1 MSYKKKRD
9 ELIRTKGY
17 DADAGRPMLV
27 LSVIVLIGGAAV
39 VAGNLE
45 DSLIFW
51 ILGAVP
57 GVAML
62 AFFIIKRSKAIGVA
76 DAISITMDQIFG
88 MTVGAFAWFVKTIWG
103 MFNGFTSKSID
114 DGVKQSKA
122 RQEAERKAALMREYE
137 ASVAAIERGSDEIAD
152 LTGETDAA
160 IAQATADYEHKA
172 DMIDHEYK
180 G

>member
-1 MSYKKKRD
+1 MYKKKRD

-17 DADAGRPMLV
+17 DADLGIGKIISMVTVAALLV
-27 LSVIVLIGGAAV
+27 AAFRGDEDGGGNIVLLCIMVAV
-39 VAGNLE
+39 ASVAVNVL
-45 DSLIFW
+45 LRI
-51 ILGAVP
+51 
-57 GVAML
+57 
-62 AFFIIKRSKAIGVA
+62 KAIGIK
-76 DAISITMDQIFG
+76 DAILISLEQ
-88 MTVGAFAWFVKTIWG
+88 TVYMVGGAFVWIAKTIWS
-103 MFNGFTSKSID
+103 MFNGFTGKHID
-114 DGVKQSKA
+114 AEAKKGKA
-122 RQEAERKAALMREYE
+122 QQEAERKAALMREYE